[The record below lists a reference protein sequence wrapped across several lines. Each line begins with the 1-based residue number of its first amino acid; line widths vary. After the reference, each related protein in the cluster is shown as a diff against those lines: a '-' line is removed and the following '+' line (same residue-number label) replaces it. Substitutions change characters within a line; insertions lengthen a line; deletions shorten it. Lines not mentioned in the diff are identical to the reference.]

1 MNKKDKR
8 IMLIITL
15 FYLMYLVYGTILL
28 KEVYSILGFGIIV
41 KFMIAFFISIFI
53 FYLSFMYFIYKLRD
67 KKTRSVIT
75 RVGDCNEKSKK
86 SKK

>member
-41 KFMIAFFISIFI
+41 KLMIAIFISIFV

-67 KKTRSVIT
+67 KK
-75 RVGDCNEKSKK
+75 N
-86 SKK
+86 

>member
-41 KFMIAFFISIFI
+41 KLMIAFFISIFI

-67 KKTRSVIT
+67 KK
-75 RVGDCNEKSKK
+75 N
-86 SKK
+86 